1 MKKFPKECKLC
12 DREVTEA
19 EGPVYGHLH
28 GIFPIT
34 FCPECYSA
42 LDMFFSENVDD
53 DKKLTKS
60 VDEVISM

>member
-42 LDMFFSENVDD
+42 LDMFFAQDVDD
-53 DKKLTKS
+53 DEKNEEKLT
-60 VDEVISM
+60 